1 MKDLAHRILSNTWA
15 CVALVGIG
23 AASLTVLMVTHTITP
38 AQLKA
43 ALPSLFYGAL
53 VAWKRGNAAAALVQ
67 AP

>member
-1 MKDLAHRILSNTWA
+1 MTTIHNILSNTWA

-43 ALPSLFYGAL
+43 AMPALLYGAT
-53 VAWKRGNAAAALVQ
+53 VAWKRGMPARVT
-67 AP
+67 P